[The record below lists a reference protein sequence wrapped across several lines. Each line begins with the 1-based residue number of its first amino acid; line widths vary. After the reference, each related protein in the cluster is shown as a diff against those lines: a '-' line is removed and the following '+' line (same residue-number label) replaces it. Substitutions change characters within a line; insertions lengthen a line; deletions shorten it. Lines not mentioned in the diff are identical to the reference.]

1 MTDGTSDGQTLG
13 HYGQRDPPS
22 GEQMPTATHLRTALA
37 AVSAL
42 FACLILV
49 QLFLAGLAVFAEAG
63 SFSSHRNFGYII
75 GWLTLVIV
83 VLAAAGR
90 VGGRL
95 LGLALLALV
104 QMGLQSVLVLLRAD
118 LPVVAVLHPVNG
130 VILLLVSIAIA
141 RGAWQM
147 RAAATSTSRGEGDGR
162 VPA

>member
-1 MTDGTSDGQTLG
+1 
-13 HYGQRDPPS
+13 
-22 GEQMPTATHLRTALA
+22 MPTPTHLRTALA

-42 FACLILV
+42 FAILILV

-63 SFSSHRNFGYII
+63 SFASHRTFGYII
-75 GWLTLVIV
+75 GWMTLVIV

-104 QMGLQSVLVLLRAD
+104 QMGLQSVFILVRAD
-118 LPVVAVLHPVNG
+118 LPVVAALHPVNG
-130 VILLLVSIAIA
+130 VILLLVAIAIA
-141 RGAWQM
+141 RGAWEM
-147 RAAATSTSRGEGDGR
+147 RAAPTSPRLEAGDGR